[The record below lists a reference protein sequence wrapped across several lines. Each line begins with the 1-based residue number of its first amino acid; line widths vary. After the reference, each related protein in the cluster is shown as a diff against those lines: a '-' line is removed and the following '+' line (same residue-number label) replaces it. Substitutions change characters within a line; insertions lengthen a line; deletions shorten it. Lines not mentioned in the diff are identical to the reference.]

1 MSEEKVQNPA
11 PVSGKKKEM
20 STYVKYPLVLG
31 IVCLVCG
38 GVLGVVNYFTE
49 DKIAQI
55 EIDKQNAA
63 MNNIMDSLKLTYS
76 ADART
81 ELSIDA
87 ESYPNIDRGY
97 RIAADDSNTYFYY
110 QGTTGKGYSG
120 TVTFGALVAK
130 ANYDIIGY
138 QYISGTEDT
147 IGIGAA
153 GKVTVPYSEGGTIQS
168 GASAKFTLPAI
179 QKVFDE
185 MIEYSKSV
193 K

>member
-1 MSEEKVQNPA
+1 MAEEKVLKPETD
-11 PVSGKKKEM
+11 SGKKKEM
-20 STYVKYPLVLG
+20 SPYVKYPLVLG
-31 IVCLVCG
+31 IVCLICG

-63 MNNIMDSLKLTYS
+63 MNNIMESLKLT
-76 ADART
+76 ADTRT
-81 ELSIDA
+81 ELTIDT
-87 ESYPNIDRGY
+87 EEYPNIDRGY
-97 RIAADDSNTYFYY
+97 RLDASDSNTYFYY

-130 ANYDIIGY
+130 TDYDIVGY

-147 IGIGAA
+147 IGVGAA
-153 GKVTVPYSEGGTIQS
+153 GKVVVPYSEGDTIQS
-168 GASAKFTLPAI
+168 GASARFTLPAI
-179 QKVFDE
+179 QKVFNQ